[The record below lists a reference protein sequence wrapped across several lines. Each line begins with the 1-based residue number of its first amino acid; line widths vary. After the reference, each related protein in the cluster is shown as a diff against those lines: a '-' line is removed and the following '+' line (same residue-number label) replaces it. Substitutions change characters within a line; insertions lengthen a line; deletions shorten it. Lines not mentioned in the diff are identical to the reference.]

1 MTIKTTFIKNLP
13 RWVILL
19 IDILI
24 VSVSYLLSNYIINSF
39 IANFD
44 IAYVLLK
51 TPIIALVYLIY
62 FLIIGTYKG
71 VVRQTGL
78 KDAQNVFYS
87 NLLAFFT
94 LLLLNL
100 TLRSF
105 INFDNDTDLIP
116 FKFSYSIIF
125 VHCFVTSVAMV
136 FLRMLYKAFYYQ
148 IIENTNKHINVFVYG
163 AGNAGVLTYNAINND
178 PSSNTKIL
186 FFVDDDIK
194 KANNK
199 INGINIYHSSVL
211 TPDFIESKNIKE
223 VIISIQNISRNS

>member
-1 MTIKTTFIKNLP
+1 MIKKNYLDKNYQRHYLSKKISADIHRFFFKNLINFFNIYILKTTFIKNLP

-24 VSVSYLLSNYIINSF
+24 VSGSYLLSNYIINSF

-44 IAYVLLK
+44 ITYVLLK

-71 VVRQTGL
+71 IVRQTGL

-87 NLLAFFT
+87 NLLAFLT

-105 INFDNDTDLIP
+105 INFDNDSDLIP
-116 FKFSYSIIF
+116 FKFSYRNIWF
-125 VHCFVTSVAMV
+125 FHPVTA
-136 FLRMLYKAFYYQ
+136 
-148 IIENTNKHINVFVYG
+148 
-163 AGNAGVLTYNAINND
+163 
-178 PSSNTKIL
+178 
-186 FFVDDDIK
+186 
-194 KANNK
+194 
-199 INGINIYHSSVL
+199 
-211 TPDFIESKNIKE
+211 
-223 VIISIQNISRNS
+223 